1 MKYWTDVAIIGGGMI
16 GCSIAYFLQ
25 KGGRDVTIF
34 DKGDIGA
41 QASSAAAGL
50 LAPIRPLLK
59 RDVFKNFQLAGM
71 RRLASLISELE
82 EISGIQIEYE
92 QTGTLRILPADS
104 LTQVYEWARAW
115 QQMGFRMDILLPD
128 EVYQREP
135 LLFPEIP
142 GAICIADEAQ
152 VNPTKLMQAYAQAA
166 TKAGAVLHSQTEI
179 VGIQRSD
186 VGRKV
191 TGIYTEHGNLF
202 SCNHIILAAG
212 AWSAQ
217 CGKWFNLS
225 LPIYPVRGEIIALQQ
240 PTPPIRHM
248 IFDEGIY
255 DKDIYIAPK
264 PNGTVLVGA
273 TKAEVGFDTAVSAN
287 GALHLLRVATQLVP
301 ALGNSS
307 IHHMWAGLRPKSRTS
322 VPLLGVAPP
331 WENVT
336 IASGHG
342 GFGVTLSAITGES
355 IAELII
361 RGQIP
366 EILQPF
372 APKEENQDLNP

>member
-1 MKYWTDVAIIGGGMI
+1 MKCSTDVAIIGGGMI

-25 KGGRDVTIF
+25 KRGRDVTVF

-50 LAPIRPLLK
+50 LAPIRPLSK
-59 RDVFKNFQLAGM
+59 RDIFKSFQLAGM
-71 RRLASLISELE
+71 TRLASLIPELE
-82 EISGIQIEYE
+82 AYSGIQIEYE
-92 QTGTLRILPADS
+92 QTGTLRVLPADS
-104 LTQVYEWARAW
+104 LAQAYEWAGTW
-115 QQMGFRMDILLPD
+115 KHMGIRIDVLTSE
-128 EVYQREP
+128 EVYQQEP
-135 LLFPEIP
+135 LLAPGIL
-142 GAICIADEAQ
+142 GAISIADEAQ
-152 VNPTKLMQAYAQAA
+152 VNPTTLVQAYAQAA
-166 TKAGAVLHSQTEI
+166 VKAGAVLRSRTEI
-179 VGIQRSD
+179 IGIQRSD
-186 VGRKV
+186 TDRKV
-191 TGIYTEHGNLF
+191 TGIFTERGDLF

-225 LPIYPVRGEIIALQQ
+225 LPIYPVRGEIIALKQ

-255 DKDIYIAPK
+255 DKDLYIAPK

-273 TKAEVGFDTAVSAN
+273 TKAEVGFDTAVSAK
-287 GALHLLRVATQLVP
+287 GVLHLLHVATQLVP

-307 IHHMWAGLRPKSRTS
+307 LHHMWAGLRPKSRTS
-322 VPLLGVAPP
+322 VPLLGTAPS

-361 RGQIP
+361 RGQVP
-366 EILQPF
+366 ELLHPF
-372 APKEENQDLNP
+372 APKEGCQDLNP